1 MHRSLLHSL
10 RRAVEAVALPEL
22 EVHAYQV
29 DGHRLDRP
37 LLGCAWAP
45 VRQHPTEGCRFALL
59 LLLRRL
65 AASLFLNHQSPR
77 LALPRLTPHSVDEQ
91 TRHQNVCCGCRL
103 QRAAE
108 AQHRQVHTSAER
120 ASQQDSDR
128 WEVHLCADCARQ
140 DVPWPAA
147 RSLPPSNVTAQAP
160 T

>member
-77 LALPRLTPHSVDEQ
+77 LALPRRLLT
-91 TRHQNVCCGCRL
+91 RL
-103 QRAAE
+103 MSKPAIRM
-108 AQHRQVHTSAER
+108 SAVGAGYSGPLKPSIVR
-120 ASQQDSDR
+120 YT
-128 WEVHLCADCARQ
+128 L
-140 DVPWPAA
+140 VPSEPLSKTPTGG
-147 RSLPPSNVTAQAP
+147 RFTFAP
-160 T
+160 TARVKTFHGPLHVVYRHPT